1 MDKILFVT
9 KVFHSPISLS
19 SSYLLKNVYSGNL
32 LDFTYTNIEDLPL
45 TLKAHEAAAVLR
57 ISKSKVYEL
66 AQIESFPA
74 IRIGKRVVIPRDKL
88 IQWMNNQ
95 AEVSD

>member
-1 MDKILFVT
+1 MFSEGGFVVKFVYQHKT
-9 KVFHSPISLS
+9 EGGNC
-19 SSYLLKNVYSGNL
+19 LKT
-32 LDFTYTNIEDLPL
+32 TYTNIEDLPL
-45 TLKAHEAAAVLR
+45 TLKACEVVEVLR

-66 AQIESFPA
+66 AQSESFPA

-88 IQWMNNQ
+88 IQWMNTQ

>member
-1 MDKILFVT
+1 MK
-9 KVFHSPISLS
+9 S
-19 SSYLLKNVYSGNL
+19 
-32 LDFTYTNIEDLPL
+32 TYTNIEELPL
-45 TLKAHEAAAVLR
+45 TLKVHEVAAVLR

-66 AQIESFPA
+66 AQSESFPA

-88 IQWMNNQ
+88 IQWMNSQ

>member
-1 MDKILFVT
+1 MK
-9 KVFHSPISLS
+9 S
-19 SSYLLKNVYSGNL
+19 
-32 LDFTYTNIEDLPL
+32 TYTNIEELPL

-57 ISKSKVYEL
+57 TSKSKVYEL
-66 AQIESFPA
+66 AQRESFPA
-74 IRIGKRVVIPRDKL
+74 VRIGKRVIIPRDKL

>member
-1 MDKILFVT
+1 MK
-9 KVFHSPISLS
+9 S
-19 SSYLLKNVYSGNL
+19 
-32 LDFTYTNIEDLPL
+32 TYTNIEDLPL
-45 TLKAHEAAAVLR
+45 TLNAREAAEVLR

-66 AQIESFPA
+66 AQRESFPA

-88 IQWMNNQ
+88 IGWMNNQ

>member
-1 MDKILFVT
+1 MFSEGLFVLMLVCQFKT
-9 KVFHSPISLS
+9 EGGNC
-19 SSYLLKNVYSGNL
+19 LKT
-32 LDFTYTNIEDLPL
+32 TYANIEDLPL
-45 TLKAHEAAAVLR
+45 TLNAHEVAAVLR

-66 AQIESFPA
+66 AQSESFPA

-88 IQWMNNQ
+88 IQWMNSQ

>member
-1 MDKILFVT
+1 MK
-9 KVFHSPISLS
+9 S
-19 SSYLLKNVYSGNL
+19 
-32 LDFTYTNIEDLPL
+32 TYTHIEDLPL

-66 AQIESFPA
+66 AQSKSFPA
-74 IRIGKRVVIPRDKL
+74 IRIGNRVVIPRDKL
-88 IQWMNNQ
+88 IQWMNAQ

>member
-1 MDKILFVT
+1 MK
-9 KVFHSPISLS
+9 S
-19 SSYLLKNVYSGNL
+19 
-32 LDFTYTNIEDLPL
+32 TYTNIEDLPL

-66 AQIESFPA
+66 AQRESFPA

-88 IQWMNNQ
+88 IQWINDQ
-95 AEVSD
+95 VEVSD